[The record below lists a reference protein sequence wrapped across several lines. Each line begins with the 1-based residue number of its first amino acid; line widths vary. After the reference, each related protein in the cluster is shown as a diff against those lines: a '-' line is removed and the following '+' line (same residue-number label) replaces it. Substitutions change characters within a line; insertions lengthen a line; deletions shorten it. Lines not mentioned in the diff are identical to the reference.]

1 MWLRSH
7 VHSFTPDENE
17 VPNHNERTDLGS
29 VEEMNFPK
37 CRDADR
43 RSTGAHVVRR
53 RTNLVVRD
61 TSDTARL
68 SFEI

>member
-1 MWLRSH
+1 MCLRSH

-43 RSTGAHVVRR
+43 RPTGAHVVRR
-53 RTNLVVRD
+53 TWLFVTQV
-61 TSDTARL
+61 TPHV
-68 SFEI
+68 